1 MRNANK
7 LGYYLW
13 KRINQDQESFRK
25 TRPPNIRGLYFNRFD
40 IDSYIRDYF
49 NYGMDWDDTSK
60 EELWDSRY
68 WDERDD
74 DVQLFVR
81 DIKCIDKSDYYGCI
95 VGVLG

>member
-1 MRNANK
+1 MQNANK

-13 KRINQDQESFRK
+13 KRINQDQENFRK

-74 DVQLFVR
+74 DVQLFVG
-81 DIKCIDKSDYYGCI
+81 DIGCVGKSCYYGGFM
-95 VGVLG
+95 GVLG

>member
-13 KRINQDQESFRK
+13 KRINQDQDGYRK
-25 TRPPNIRGLYFNRFD
+25 TRPPNIRGLYFNRSD

-60 EELWDSRY
+60 EDLLDWRY

-74 DVQLFVR
+74 DV
-81 DIKCIDKSDYYGCI
+81 
-95 VGVLG
+95 